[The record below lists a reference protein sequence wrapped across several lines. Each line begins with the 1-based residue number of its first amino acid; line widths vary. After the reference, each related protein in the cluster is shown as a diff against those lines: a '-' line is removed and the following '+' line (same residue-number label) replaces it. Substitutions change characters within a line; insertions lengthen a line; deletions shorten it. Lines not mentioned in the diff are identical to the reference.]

1 MATVFCLLGVL
12 FLFIFQQV
20 LDEFPGQHD
29 LNYSSWMFYS
39 VPLASDRNH
48 PGALVYLKYLQYL

>member
-1 MATVFCLLGVL
+1 MLSMATGSDNL
-12 FLFIFQQV
+12 FAANFFQQV

-39 VPLASDRNH
+39 VPLIAII
-48 PGALVYLKYLQYL
+48 LVP